1 MNVFEA
7 IKTRRSVRE
16 YQEKEVE
23 KEKLQR
29 ILEAGRLAPS
39 AKNIQE
45 WRFVVV
51 RNKETRQKLAQ
62 AARNQSFVAQAPVC
76 IVGCATITDF
86 RMTSG
91 QKAYP
96 IDVAIAIDHMTLVAM
111 EESLGTCWIG
121 SFFEDQVKEIL
132 DIPEDVRVVTLLSL
146 GYPSFQPPP
155 KSRLPKEKIICR
167 ERWGW

>member
-1 MNVFEA
+1 MDVFEA
-7 IKTRRSVRE
+7 IKTRRSIRE
-16 YQEKEVE
+16 YQEKEIE
-23 KEKLQR
+23 EEKLQR

-51 RNKETRQKLAQ
+51 RDKQTREKLAQ
-62 AARNQSFVAQAPVC
+62 AARNQSFVVQAPVC
-76 IVGCATITDF
+76 IVGCATITDY

-96 IDVAIAIDHMTLVAM
+96 IDVAIAIDHMTLVAI
-111 EESLGTCWIG
+111 EEGLGTCWVG
-121 SFFEDQVKEIL
+121 AFFEDQVKEIL
-132 DIPEDVRVVTLLSL
+132 DIPEDVRVVTLLSV

-167 ERWGW
+167 EKWGW